1 MHTEKSGRRLLGGKI
16 WYIPETAVKPA
27 AIVQPEPEMPRFA
40 KRMAYHNQ
48 KNYHYGLYEYI
59 QVYLAYSSSRMAS
72 NRLTMQQVQ
81 EVYRTNKIA
90 TTFEPVKVND
100 LIEILNHFLCVNHIM
115 ETIMT
120 PLSANYIKKLHHLL
134 TYGTFSDR
142 KHRTGLGEFRT
153 KDAKPGAPAKQITG
167 QLGELIKNYEKRKAD
182 FNGILDF
189 HARFELI
196 HPFEDYNGRVGR
208 VLILKECLRQGVDPF
223 IIDDKRHCRVG
234 EGYSGADR
242 GRSGGAET
250 LPGKN
255 GALSADAIHP
265 GRPTRKER
273 PICAV
278 NAPGIISSSL
288 LPSAVWRSQPYST
301 FATKRFRITLI
312 R

>member
-1 MHTEKSGRRLLGGKI
+1 MKYILVKEASERWKISERMVRKYCTQKRVDGAYWEDKI

-223 IIDDKRHCRVG
+223 IIDDKRR
-234 EGYSGADR
+234 GAYNRGIAAWEKDTAALTEVALEARKRFQAKMELYRLMQYTPAVQHERR
-242 GRSGGAET
+242 GRY
-250 LPGKN
+250 
-255 GALSADAIHP
+255 AL
-265 GRPTRKER
+265 
-273 PICAV
+273 
-278 NAPGIISSSL
+278 
-288 LPSAVWRSQPYST
+288 
-301 FATKRFRITLI
+301 
-312 R
+312 